1 MKKILILALALL
13 FLSVLVHTTSAAPSR
28 EAMPIPMTFRIQGTL
43 QSNETYVMNFPLRS
57 VKGSGSGQATQLGVF
72 TLQYDGQVNLL
83 DLSAVSSVHFVAA
96 NGERLHATATGQ
108 ALESGTLNVYN
119 VFEIYKITGGTGS
132 LTNARGTITVQ
143 RVWNNTTGYT
153 SGTFEGTILI
163 P

>member
-1 MKKILILALALL
+1 MKKILILAIALL
-13 FLSVLVHTTSAAPSR
+13 FLSILAHRTSAAPAR
-28 EAMPIPMTFRIQGTL
+28 EAKTIPMTFRIQGTL
-43 QSNETYVMNFPLRS
+43 QSNETYVINFPLRS
-57 VKGSGSGQATQLGVF
+57 VKGSGSGQATQLGAF

-83 DLSAVSSVHFVAA
+83 DLSTVNSVHFVAA
-96 NGERLHATATGQ
+96 NGESLYATATGQ
-108 ALESGTLNVYN
+108 ALESGILNVYN

-132 LTNARGTITVQ
+132 LTNASGTITVQ